1 MFDKLKKQ
9 YNLDDLYTD
18 MQVELLPLNEFY
30 FTDKLDNHYGFEKGN
45 RTTTVT
51 LLIVAVLIL
60 LISFINA
67 VNFFMATVPM
77 KIKSVNTRKVLGS
90 SRAAIIRGFVVD
102 AMIMVCVS
110 FVLAVALIL
119 WFKSSHYA
127 SLLCC
132 NLDFVHNVAVLFI
145 TLGIAVAM
153 GLVVNLYPALYITSF
168 SPALVIKGSF
178 VATGVGKRLRYTL
191 ISFQFVIAISLLIGA
206 AFLRMQYNYMLDY
219 DMGFNRDNLLSVRIP
234 YEVAEKNYN
243 TFVDRLRQNP
253 DIVDVTGADMNIVQ
267 VSRMGWG
274 RTYKDEQISFQCYP
288 VSYNFLQFMG
298 IDIIEGRDFA
308 ESDLQGATGVFIFN
322 EDVRRE
328 FGLVVND
335 KMNGHNG
342 EAEIVGICRNYHSR
356 PLHYGY
362 EPMTFYI
369 FGEQTW
375 RPNQ

>member
-51 LLIVAVLIL
+51 LLIVA
-60 LISFINA
+60 
-67 VNFFMATVPM
+67 
-77 KIKSVNTRKVLGS
+77 
-90 SRAAIIRGFVVD
+90 
-102 AMIMVCVS
+102 
-110 FVLAVALIL
+110 
-119 WFKSSHYA
+119 
-127 SLLCC
+127 
-132 NLDFVHNVAVLFI
+132 
-145 TLGIAVAM
+145 
-153 GLVVNLYPALYITSF
+153 
-168 SPALVIKGSF
+168 
-178 VATGVGKRLRYTL
+178 
-191 ISFQFVIAISLLIGA
+191 
-206 AFLRMQYNYMLDY
+206 
-219 DMGFNRDNLLSVRIP
+219 
-234 YEVAEKNYN
+234 
-243 TFVDRLRQNP
+243 
-253 DIVDVTGADMNIVQ
+253 
-267 VSRMGWG
+267 
-274 RTYKDEQISFQCYP
+274 
-288 VSYNFLQFMG
+288 
-298 IDIIEGRDFA
+298 
-308 ESDLQGATGVFIFN
+308 VFIFN